1 MNGMQDAL
9 NAFPEKED
17 TICPKYIV
25 KAGQVVKYYVPG
37 DNAALENLKTA
48 KVLRVKTAAEA
59 HASGSPFTLVGKME
73 HVLTFAFMIGDSIQI
88 KEPFQSGKGFIH
100 LKHLRYEPGA
110 S

>member
-1 MNGMQDAL
+1 MDGMQDAL

-25 KAGQVVKYYVPG
+25 KAGQVVNYYAPG
-37 DNAALENLKTA
+37 DNVALKNLKTA
-48 KVLRVKTAAEA
+48 KVLRIKTAAEA
-59 HASGSPFTLVGKME
+59 QTSGSLFTLVGKME
-73 HVLTFAFMIGDSIQI
+73 HVLTFALMIGDSIQI
-88 KEPFQSGKGFIH
+88 REPFQSGKGFIH